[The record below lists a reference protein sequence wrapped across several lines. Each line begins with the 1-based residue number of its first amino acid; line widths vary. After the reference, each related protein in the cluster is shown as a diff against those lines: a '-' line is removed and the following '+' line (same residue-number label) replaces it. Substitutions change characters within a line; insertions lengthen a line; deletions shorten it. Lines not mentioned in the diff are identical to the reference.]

1 MPSRLFATV
10 RSAPHPTAR
19 KYARLCALTLALCAG
34 TAPLASRAAE
44 LPMRPVLSLD
54 AAQNVIR
61 AAQAKATAEGWPCVI
76 SVVDAAGLPV
86 ALVRMDNA
94 AVPAGVDLAPGKART
109 AALFRRPSGVLE
121 DAMNGGRRAVGTAPG
136 YVLMRGGL
144 PLVVNGTVVGAI
156 GVSADTP
163 QHDEEISKAGVDGL
177 MNPDARH
184 GNAQPQ

>member
-1 MPSRLFATV
+1 MMSMSRF
-10 RSAPHPTAR
+10 S
-19 KYARLCALTLALCAG
+19 TLNTFKTRRAAQAIAVSIALCAG
-34 TAPLASRAAE
+34 AAPLVARAAE
-44 LPMRPVLSLD
+44 LPTRPVLTLD

-61 AAQAKATAEGWPCVI
+61 AAQTKAAAEGWPCVI
-76 SVVDAAGLPV
+76 SVVDAGGLPI

-121 DAMNGGRRAVGTAPG
+121 DALNGSRRAVGTAPG

-163 QHDEEISKAGVDGL
+163 QHDEEIAKAGVDGL
-177 MNPDARH
+177 TQPDSNH
-184 GNAQPQ
+184 GNAQVR